1 MQSVTMTRNTKF
13 IMRILFVLLL
23 FQSIS
28 PSIFSVAAVSGDE
41 KTVFTP
47 THTSIIFPVFL
58 KEQEER
64 EQEETLVRS
73 FDLAPLIDF
82 SNQSLN
88 CTAFQAL
95 IYKGYNHQKKFDC
108 QPPLFKIYSTFLI

>member
-1 MQSVTMTRNTKF
+1 
-13 IMRILFVLLL
+13 MRILFVLLL

-41 KTVFTP
+41 KIALNT
-47 THTSIIFPVFL
+47 THSSIVFPVFL

-64 EQEETLVRS
+64 EHGETLVRS

-88 CTAFQAL
+88 CTASQSL
-95 IYKGYNHQKKFDC
+95 LYKGYNNHYKFGSA
-108 QPPLFKIYSTFLI
+108 PPLFKFNCSFLI

>member
-28 PSIFSVAAVSGDE
+28 PSIFSVAAVSSDE
-41 KTVFTP
+41 KTALAP
-47 THTSIIFPVFL
+47 IHNSIVFPVFL

-64 EQEETLVRS
+64 EQEETLARS
-73 FDLAPLIDF
+73 FDLALLIDF

-88 CTAFQAL
+88 CTVFQTL
-95 IYKGYNHQKKFDC
+95 IYKGYNHQEKFDC
-108 QPPLFKIYSTFLI
+108 HPPLFKINRTFLI

>member
-1 MQSVTMTRNTKF
+1 
-13 IMRILFVLLL
+13 MRILFVLLL
-23 FQSIS
+23 LQSIS
-28 PSIFSVAAVSGDE
+28 PCIFSVAAISSDE
-41 KTVFTP
+41 KTALAP
-47 THTSIIFPVFL
+47 IHNSIVFPVFL

-64 EQEETLVRS
+64 EQEETMVRS

-95 IYKGYNHQKKFDC
+95 LYKGYNHQKKFDC
-108 QPPLFKIYSTFLI
+108 QPPLFKINGTFLI